1 MPIKFKCTD
10 EGMWDVFS
18 IHPNQGDGLRAVSR
32 FIKSHTKW
40 EPPEGVTVEAL
51 AKESWASLR
60 KNADLSPLTKWEN
73 LKEYSLTA
81 HIDSMV
87 AALDVLGITLPVQI
101 EKTRIFTTGQGY
113 TAAALRK
120 IADELEAE

>member
-32 FIKSHTKW
+32 FIHSHAKW
-40 EPPEGVTVEAL
+40 EPPEGVTVEIL
-51 AKESWASLR
+51 AEYFHNKGCDADVNMTRW
-60 KNADLSPLTKWEN
+60 KNLERC
-73 LKEYSLTA
+73 LKVDY
-81 HIDSMV
+81 INFMRGV
-87 AALDVLGITLPVQI
+87 VGQLGIEVPVRI

-120 IADELEAE
+120 IADELDAGA